1 MLLDT
6 DEILA
11 QGFLGIIEHF
21 GWKRV
26 SIIVQDETL
35 FSAVRNVAISCKIE
49 VVLISRFPLL
59 P

>member
-35 FSAVRNVAISCKIE
+35 FSAVRNVYHVKY
-49 VVLISRFPLL
+49 R
-59 P
+59 